1 VTLDT
6 PTPNQRHLTN
16 QRHPTNDTHAA
27 SVRLRIKTKACA
39 SLSFA
44 LAHAPFHSKADNKP
58 QANSDLPLSH
68 NSNTMSGKAKGK
80 GGKSVKATVGKRRR
94 TRKET
99 YNTYIYRVLKQ
110 VHPDTG
116 ISKSG
121 MSVMNSFIKDIFD
134 RLVEEANQLAFYH
147 KAKTISACHL
157 QSAVAL
163 VLPGELA
170 KHARTEGTKAVV
182 KFRGKDAQKN
192 DIINKNNDWWIK
204 CKKD

>member
-110 VHPDTG
+110 VHPNTG

-134 RLVEEANQLAFYH
+134 RLVEEANDLAFYH

-170 KHARTEGTKAVV
+170 KHARTQGTKAVV
-182 KFRGKDAQKN
+182 NYTETNKVQPRTT
-192 DIINKNNDWWIK
+192 NKNGANILA
-204 CKKD
+204 CR

>member
-1 VTLDT
+1 
-6 PTPNQRHLTN
+6 
-16 QRHPTNDTHAA
+16 
-27 SVRLRIKTKACA
+27 
-39 SLSFA
+39 
-44 LAHAPFHSKADNKP
+44 
-58 QANSDLPLSH
+58 
-68 NSNTMSGKAKGK
+68 MSGKAKGK

-147 KAKTISACHL
+147 KSKRCGIGAARRAC
-157 QSAVAL
+157 QTRKNRGNKGRCQVQR
-163 VLPGELA
+163 E
-170 KHARTEGTKAVV
+170 RCTEK
-182 KFRGKDAQKN
+182 
-192 DIINKNNDWWIK
+192 
-204 CKKD
+204 